1 MVDYS
6 LMSKLSIVQL
16 SSVHPT
22 RDTRVFYKIC
32 KGFVRK
38 GHNIELI
45 IQHPKDEVLEGVPI
59 KALPVAKSKF
69 ERFFKVVPSLFNK
82 ARKYPKETIMHFH
95 DPELIPVGIILKGLG
110 YTVIYDVH
118 EDVTKDMLTKEW
130 IPKPLRSFL
139 SISLGRLE
147 ALSSRIFDGI
157 VTVTDPIA
165 ERFMQSTQS
174 VIQVRNYPIIPSE
187 RVTKTECED
196 KYIAYI
202 GGITSR
208 RGIPKII
215 DAIEIVEPKNIK
227 LWLGGTFAEKGLF
240 ELVKAKKGWN
250 RTNFL
255 GWVNHDE
262 MIKILR
268 HAICGLLTLEVIPS
282 HNESLN
288 VKMFEY
294 MLCGIPVI
302 SSDLKLPRQIINEH
316 QAGII
321 IKENT
326 PEEIANAIEYIYSN
340 PNEAKEMGRRGQ
352 EAVMKLYNW
361 ENELNK
367 LESFYRKLI

>member
-1 MVDYS
+1 
-6 LMSKLSIVQL
+6 MSKLSIVQL

-32 KGFVRK
+32 KGLVKK
-38 GHNIELI
+38 GHDLELI
-45 IQHPKDEVLEGVPI
+45 IQHPKDEILEGIRIKSLPI
-59 KALPVAKSKF
+59 AKSKV
-69 ERFFKVVPSLFNK
+69 ERFLKVVPTLFKK
-82 ARKYPKETIMHFH
+82 ARKYPKSAIMHFH
-95 DPELIPVGIILKGLG
+95 DPELIPIGILLKILG

-139 SISLGRLE
+139 SYSLGRLE
-147 ALSSRIFDGI
+147 ALSSRVFDGI

-165 ERFMQSTQS
+165 ERFMRSTQS
-174 VIQVRNYPIIPSE
+174 VVQVRNYPIIPSKSVIQSDIE
-187 RVTKTECED
+187 R

-202 GGITSR
+202 GGITTR
-208 RGIPKII
+208 RGIPKIV
-215 DAIEIVEPKNIK
+215 DAIEKVEPEHIK

-240 ELVKAKKGWN
+240 ESVKTKKGWD

-262 MIKILR
+262 MIEILR

-321 IKENT
+321 IRENT
-326 PEEIANAIEYIYSN
+326 PEEIAKAVEYLYSN

-352 EAVMKLYNW
+352 EAVMKFYNW
-361 ENELNK
+361 ENELDK